1 MPALGRRRIN
11 QRLHRRME
19 PASTPASA
27 LVEKKTS
34 LLQSSVAV
42 KVNLTLSKSMA
53 MMALWK
59 KPINRVIRVSP
70 FPANNSAPQLV
81 SQYADGL

>member
-11 QRLHRRME
+11 QGLHRRME

-53 MMALWK
+53 MMVLQEETH
-59 KPINRVIRVSP
+59 KPGNQGKP
-70 FPANNSAPQLV
+70 LPC
-81 SQYADGL
+81 